1 MVFRFPTPLYY
12 LSFVS
17 LCHRP
22 CQEDPLNVLD
32 MFAAMQF
39 GDEDRAWDAEADLRR
54 VVRYVRGSKR
64 LVIPQTWRP
73 VIPTEL

>member
-1 MVFRFPTPLYY
+1 MVFRFPTTLYH

-17 LCHRP
+17 LCPRP
-22 CQEDPLNVLD
+22 CQEDPSNVLD